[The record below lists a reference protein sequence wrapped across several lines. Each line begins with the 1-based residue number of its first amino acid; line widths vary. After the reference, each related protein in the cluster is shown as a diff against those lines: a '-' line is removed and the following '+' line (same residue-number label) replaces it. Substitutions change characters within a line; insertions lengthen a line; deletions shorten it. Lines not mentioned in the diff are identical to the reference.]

1 MKRTTCPGP
10 PFRRTGAGCFISGRP
25 PPPRTWPPETWP
37 AGTWCTNPRK
47 PLFLRF
53 LCTKSQAIFWRGAGE
68 DLVHESP
75 QALASP
81 FPLHQVSGHFR
92 RGACEDLV
100 HESPQ
105 ALVPPFP
112 LHQVSGHFLARGRR
126 RLGARIAASPCFSFS
141 FAPSLRPFSARG
153 LRRLGARIAASPCF
167 SFSFAPSLRSV
178 SPRGRASWRPAPGE
192 AFALRRTTPTSA
204 PLTRKTWCLTTKE

>member
-1 MKRTTCPGP
+1 MKRTTCTGP

-37 AGTWCTNPRK
+37 AGTWCTNRRK

-75 QALASP
+75 QALASPFPLHQVSGHFRRGAGEDLVHESPQVLVPP

-141 FAPSLRPFSARG
+141 FAPSLR
-153 LRRLGARIAASPCF
+153 
-167 SFSFAPSLRSV
+167 SV

>member
-92 RGACEDLV
+92 RGAGEDLV

-105 ALVPPFP
+105 ALASPFL
-112 LHQVSGHFLARGRR
+112 LHQVSDLSRPGAEQV
-126 RLGARIAASPCFSFS
+126 GARTGPPAGGLFLRLCFSS
-141 FAPSLRPFSARG
+141 ICKKGIMKWPD
-153 LRRLGARIAASPCF
+153 
-167 SFSFAPSLRSV
+167 
-178 SPRGRASWRPAPGE
+178 WRE
-192 AFALRRTTPTSA
+192 ADSGKGKGQETSN
-204 PLTRKTWCLTTKE
+204 L

>member
-1 MKRTTCPGP
+1 MKRTTCTGP

-37 AGTWCTNPRK
+37 AGTWCTNRRK

-92 RGACEDLV
+92 RGAGEDLV

-105 ALVPPFP
+105 VLVPPFP
-112 LHQVSGHFLARGRR
+112 LHQVSGHFRRGAGEDLVHESPQALASPFLLHQVSDLSRPGAEQVGARLPAKPLPFVGPRQHR
-126 RLGARIAASPCFSFS
+126 RL
-141 FAPSLRPFSARG
+141 
-153 LRRLGARIAASPCF
+153 
-167 SFSFAPSLRSV
+167 
-178 SPRGRASWRPAPGE
+178 
-192 AFALRRTTPTSA
+192 
-204 PLTRKTWCLTTKE
+204 

>member
-1 MKRTTCPGP
+1 MKRTTCTGP

-37 AGTWCTNPRK
+37 AGTWCTNRRK

-81 FPLHQVSGHFR
+81 FPLHQVSGHF
-92 RGACEDLV
+92 
-100 HESPQ
+100 
-105 ALVPPFP
+105 
-112 LHQVSGHFLARGRR
+112 LARGRR

-153 LRRLGARIAASPCF
+153 RRRLGARIAASPCF